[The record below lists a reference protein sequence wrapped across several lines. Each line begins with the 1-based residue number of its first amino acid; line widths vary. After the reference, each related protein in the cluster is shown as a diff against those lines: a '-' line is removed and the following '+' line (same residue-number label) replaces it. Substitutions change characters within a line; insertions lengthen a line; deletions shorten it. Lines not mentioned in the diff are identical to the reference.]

1 MVFVNLWFIFEK
13 PSFFPRSASIEQAD
27 SGRVHLTF
35 RMHYRNRPLHIQC
48 RTLYPMLS
56 QLMSLPALPYTAAQ
70 SPSQEVQ
77 VHYLYSCT
85 CTVVHIVEQRCQRSQ
100 PAVNPTVA
108 ISDLTSHCV
117 SLTFWEILYSCSK
130 GHGVETM
137 KLTCTASHK
146 ATNY

>member
-1 MVFVNLWFIFEK
+1 MVFVNLSLKK
-13 PSFFPRSASIEQAD
+13 PSFFPRNASIEQAD
-27 SGRVHLTF
+27 SGRVHMAF

-108 ISDLTSHCV
+108 TSLTSPHTV
-117 SLTFWEILYSCSK
+117 SP
-130 GHGVETM
+130 
-137 KLTCTASHK
+137 SHLERYYTPVVK
-146 ATNY
+146 DMV